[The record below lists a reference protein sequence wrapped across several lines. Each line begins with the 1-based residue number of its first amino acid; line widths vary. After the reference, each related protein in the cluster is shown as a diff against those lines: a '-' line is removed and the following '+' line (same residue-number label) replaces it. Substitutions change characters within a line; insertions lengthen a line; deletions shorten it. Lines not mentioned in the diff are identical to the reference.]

1 MVLVD
6 SSAWIAHLYGKA
18 PFTRALSQLGE
29 AEAVLGHEFVYG
41 ELLMGDVG
49 GGRARLLADY
59 RRYERAKTVPHRE
72 VVDLIRTRKLHGRG
86 IGWVDAHLVAAALA
100 AGAQLLTNDA
110 SLRDVAEALGIAH
123 AP

>member
-18 PFTRALSQLGE
+18 AFTHALSRLGE
-29 AEAVLGHEFVYG
+29 DEAVLGHEFVYG
-41 ELLMGDVG
+41 ELLMGDIG

-59 RRYERAKTVPHRE
+59 RRYEHAKTVPHRE
-72 VVDLIRTRKLHGRG
+72 VVDLVRARKLHGRG
-86 IGWVDAHLVAAALA
+86 IGWVDAQLIAAALA

-110 SLRDVAEALGIAH
+110 ALRDVAETLGIAH
-123 AP
+123 AL